1 MKRSRKV
8 GLKLNRSKMKI
19 MTTEVPYIGHILT
32 ANGLKPDPSKVQAAE
47 EMPSPADKPA
57 LLRFLG
63 MVNYMSKF
71 IPNLAELAQPL
82 RELLQRTWHGIG
94 QKGRRKHSDPLKE
107 S

>member
-1 MKRSRKV
+1 
-8 GLKLNRSKMKI
+8 
-19 MTTEVPYIGHILT
+19 MTTEVPSIGHILT
-32 ANGLKPDPSKVQAAE
+32 ANGLKPDPSKVQAVVE

-63 MVNYMSKF
+63 QNG
-71 IPNLAELAQPL
+71 ELHS
-82 RELLQRTWHGIG
+82 RENFCTRTWHGIG